1 MLEKTIPKDWQE
13 WFINANDGSN
23 EGIKHNKLPFQSVQ
37 FHPEATPGP
46 TDSDYLFDT
55 FANQIHQ
62 AVCPPKES
70 SMLSIGQSFFSFLM
84 ISSITEVWI
93 GSKYNLSAKSAEV

>member
-1 MLEKTIPKDWQE
+1 MRIVSGEVPNTLILYFFKMPCSSKASPQ
-13 WFINANDGSN
+13 
-23 EGIKHNKLPFQSVQ
+23 LR
-37 FHPEATPGP
+37 
-46 TDSDYLFDT
+46 
-55 FANQIHQ
+55 

-93 GSKYNLSAKSAEV
+93 DKYNLLPNLQKSLKKIKKDCPNSIAIFWD